1 MSHFRYRVSK
11 LASIFV
17 MAGLLALGS
26 AVAEAKTVIRI
37 AFETNLNV
45 LPGLAFVVFKNLV
58 ESKSNGTME
67 VQLFP
72 SMQLGTNLEMI
83 EGVKA
88 GTHEMGTSTL
98 AWFSSF
104 YPKIEMF
111 EMPFLIGDWATAK
124 RLVNSDIA
132 KKMTTDAEKKSGIK
146 IGGWFGAGYRYFFN
160 KKGPVKT
167 LADVKGLKIRLQ
179 KSPLSIATWEA
190 LGANPISLS
199 YNELYQALQTGVVS
213 GAEVSI
219 TGIADR
225 KFYEVAKYITE
236 TKHVF
241 NLYLVYVNPKF
252 YAGLPAGERKIF
264 DDSLEAAV
272 ASAWVHYPN
281 YARIALEQISAK
293 GGEINK
299 VSASVFRSFQEAA
312 QPVYDKF
319 GGKYGEDFKEVLKIA
334 KGK

>member
-111 EMPFLIGDWATAK
+111 EMPFCTNLEMIEGVK
-124 RLVNSDIA
+124 
-132 KKMTTDAEKKSGIK
+132 
-146 IGGWFGAGYRYFFN
+146 AGTHEM
-160 KKGPVKT
+160 GTST
-167 LADVKGLKIRLQ
+167 LAWFSSFYPKIEMFEM
-179 KSPLSIATWEA
+179 P
-190 LGANPISLS
+190 
-199 YNELYQALQTGVVS
+199 
-213 GAEVSI
+213 
-219 TGIADR
+219 
-225 KFYEVAKYITE
+225 
-236 TKHVF
+236 
-241 NLYLVYVNPKF
+241 
-252 YAGLPAGERKIF
+252 
-264 DDSLEAAV
+264 
-272 ASAWVHYPN
+272 
-281 YARIALEQISAK
+281 
-293 GGEINK
+293 
-299 VSASVFRSFQEAA
+299 
-312 QPVYDKF
+312 
-319 GGKYGEDFKEVLKIA
+319 
-334 KGK
+334 